1 MVNALLVKNLWVCL
15 PPNFFTF
22 INTDENFQKLN
33 QLNVKFEKCNLIVTE
48 WLDDQTNLEKMRKYL
63 KEITSNVLC
72 EAISKFLFEKY
83 KKRYAFY
90 MN

>member
-1 MVNALLVKNLWVCL
+1 MHCWLKIFGCAYHLI
-15 PPNFFTF
+15 FFTF

-33 QLNVKFEKCNLIVTE
+33 ELNVKFEKCNLIVTE

-72 EAISKFLFEKY
+72 EAISKFLLRNTKNGMRFI
-83 KKRYAFY
+83 
-90 MN
+90 